1 MSDRDKLRK
10 IYDIIY
16 DLRLDEYKILNKK
29 ELYGILETI
38 FYIIIE
44 RKKKWKVNYIYYFKW

>member
-16 DLRLDEYKILNKK
+16 NLRLDDYKILNKK
-29 ELYGILETI
+29 ELYDILENI
-38 FYIIIE
+38 YYIIIE
-44 RKKKWKVNYIYYFKW
+44 RKKK

>member
-44 RKKKWKVNYIYYFKW
+44 RKKK